1 MTRRHR
7 ASTAVLAAAC
17 LLGGCTQI
25 GPRALELNRSDY
37 NIAVQRTGAQELL
50 LNLVRLR
57 YRDTPLFLQVASVSA
72 SLKFQRSIGTR
83 GEVQIGDPDL
93 VWLDGAV
100 SFEETPT
107 MTYTPLQGEE
117 FVKQLLEPVE
127 LEILLL
133 LTSSGWSVERALLLL
148 VQSINGIPNAP
159 TASGPTPEQAPR
171 FEEFLRVAHLLR
183 ALQQDGL
190 VGLSSS
196 PDTVLGARP
205 AADRRV
211 FLYLEPEALERPETR
226 ELVKILR
233 LTPGKRYYEVV
244 ARVGHRDPERISV
257 VPRSATAAMFYA
269 SQAVEVPPAHE
280 AAGRVTVTHTRSGE
294 RFDWTQL
301 TGSLIR
307 VHSGQEPKG
316 AYVAVPYRGTWF
328 WIDDS
333 DLHSKTTFSLLRM
346 VLSLQAGDIHS
357 AGPVLTLPV
366 SR

>member
-1 MTRRHR
+1 MTVPKG
-7 ASTAVLAAAC
+7 AGATALAGAILFA
-17 LLGGCTQI
+17 GCTQI
-25 GPRALELNRSDY
+25 GPHALELNRSEY

-72 SLKFQRSIGTR
+72 SLKFQRSVGAG
-83 GEVQIGDPDL
+83 GEIQFGDADL
-93 VWLDGAV
+93 VSLDGSL

-117 FVKQLLEPVE
+117 FVTQLLEPVD

-159 TASGPTPEQAPR
+159 SASGPTPGLAPR
-171 FEEFLRVAHLLR
+171 FETFLRMVHLLR
-183 ALQQDGL
+183 VLQEDGL
-190 VGLSSS
+190 VGLSST
-196 PDTVLGARP
+196 PDALLGGDP
-205 AADRRV
+205 VGGRRV
-211 FLYLEPEALERPETR
+211 FLYLEPEALERPETT
-226 ELVKILR
+226 ELRKILG
-233 LTPGKRYYEVV
+233 LAPGRRYYEIV
-244 ARVGHRDPERISV
+244 ARVGHFDPHSISV
-257 VPRSATAAMFYA
+257 VPRSAIAAMFYA
-269 SQAVEVPPAHE
+269 SQSVEVPPAHE
-280 AAGRVTVTHTRSGE
+280 AAGRVTVTRTRTGE
-294 RFDWTQL
+294 RFDWSQL

-307 VHSGQEPKG
+307 IRSGEKPQD
-316 AYVAVPYRGTWF
+316 AYVAVRYRGTWF

-346 VLSLQAGDIHS
+346 VMSLQAGDIQS